1 MRPFVSKI
9 PGKRCQTTKLTIRK
23 LKCARNKVSGGS
35 VCKFGNC
42 TILVYNHVINAT
54 EASQLTACVFICLKL
69 FVRAITQFCS
79 FTLHMLVTLRRL
91 VFLAANFCPCDH
103 RIPPVGRLPRSTD
116 GCQAQGGALFFALS
130 RLRRWW
136 LLFCPGQPF
145 ETAQT
150 TRVLP
155 ALPPGQASQI

>member
-1 MRPFVSKI
+1 M
-9 PGKRCQTTKLTIRK
+9 
-23 LKCARNKVSGGS
+23 
-35 VCKFGNC
+35 CKFGNC

-116 GCQAQGGALFFALS
+116 GFQAQGGALLFSTFQTASMVASFLS
-130 RLRRWW
+130 RAAFRNSTDNSASACSAAGSSLADLESPAAAAGSRGR
-136 LLFCPGQPF
+136 FAPA
-145 ETAQT
+145 TA
-150 TRVLP
+150 P
-155 ALPPGQASQI
+155 S